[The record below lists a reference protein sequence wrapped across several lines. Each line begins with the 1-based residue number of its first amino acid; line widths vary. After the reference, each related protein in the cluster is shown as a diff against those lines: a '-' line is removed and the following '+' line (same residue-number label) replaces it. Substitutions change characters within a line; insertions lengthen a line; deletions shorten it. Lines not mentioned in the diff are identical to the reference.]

1 MSTSRRHQIAA
12 ISLIVLFLLGCE
24 QATDGLQH
32 NKELVLDVVA
42 AIDEQDYDR
51 LRELW
56 PEESVHRMVGV
67 PEPMSR
73 DAVIELIQGFYTA
86 FPDNSHE
93 IHEIVAE
100 GELVAVRMTNNATH
114 QGDFEGTPA
123 TGQTI
128 SYEAAHI
135 VRFQSGVIREWWL
148 IEDDLGLMLQ
158 MGMELRPI
166 QEQ

>member
-1 MSTSRRHQIAA
+1 MSTSRRHLIAA
-12 ISLIVLFLLGCE
+12 ISLMVLPLLGCE
-24 QATDGLQH
+24 QATNNLQH
-32 NKELVLDVVA
+32 NKELVLEVVS

-56 PEESVHRMVGV
+56 PEDLVSKAVDA
-67 PEPMSR
+67 PEPMGR

-100 GELVAVRMTNNATH
+100 GELVVVHMTNNATH
-114 QGDFEGTPA
+114 EGSFEGIPA

-128 SYEAAHI
+128 SYEAVHI
-135 VRFQSGVIREWWL
+135 VRFQSGVIREWWRF
-148 IEDDLGLMLQ
+148 EDNLGFMSQ
-158 MGMELRPI
+158 MGMELRPK
-166 QEQ
+166 E

>member
-1 MSTSRRHQIAA
+1 MTTR
-12 ISLIVLFLLGCE
+12 E
-24 QATDGLQH
+24 Q
-32 NKELVLDVVA
+32 NKELVLDAVA

-56 PEESVHRMVGV
+56 PEDLICIMVGV

-73 DAVIELIQGFYTA
+73 DTVIELIQGFYKA

-114 QGDFEGTPA
+114 QGNFEGIQA

-128 SYEAAHI
+128 SFEAAHI
-135 VRFQSGVIREWWL
+135 VRLQSGVIREWWL
-148 IEDDLGLMLQ
+148 LDDNLGLMSQL
-158 MGMELRPI
+158 GMELRPK
-166 QEQ
+166 E

>member
-1 MSTSRRHQIAA
+1 MPTLRRHLIAA
-12 ISLIVLFLLGCE
+12 ISLIVLPLLGCE
-24 QATDGLQH
+24 QATDNLQH

-56 PEESVHRMVGV
+56 PEDLIIRMVGV

-100 GELVAVRMTNNATH
+100 GELVAVHMTNNATH
-114 QGDFEGTPA
+114 QDNFEGIPP

-128 SYEAAHI
+128 SYEAVHI

-148 IEDDLGLMLQ
+148 FEDNLGLMFQ
-158 MGMELRPI
+158 MGMELRPK
-166 QEQ
+166 E

>member
-1 MSTSRRHQIAA
+1 MPTLRSYSILA
-12 ISLIVLFLLGCE
+12 ISLIVLPLVGCE
-24 QATDGLQH
+24 QATDNLQH

-100 GELVAVRMTNNATH
+100 GDLVAVRMTNNSTH
-114 QGDFEGTPA
+114 QGDFEGIAA

-148 IEDDLGLMLQ
+148 IEDRFGQKSQ
-158 MGMELRPI
+158 MGMELRPK
-166 QEQ
+166 E

>member
-1 MSTSRRHQIAA
+1 MTTQ
-12 ISLIVLFLLGCE
+12 E
-24 QATDGLQH
+24 Q
-32 NKELVLDVVA
+32 NKELVLDAVA

-56 PEESVHRMVGV
+56 PEDLICIVVGV

-73 DAVIELIQGFYTA
+73 DTTIELIQGFYTA

-114 QGDFEGTPA
+114 QSNFEGIPA

-135 VRFQSGVIREWWL
+135 VKVQSGIIREWWL
-148 IEDDLGLMLQ
+148 IEDNLGLMSQ
-158 MGMELRPI
+158 MGMELRPK
-166 QEQ
+166 E